1 VAEASQFTGVLLV
14 LALVVVPAA
23 TASVLTA
30 RPSLGLGLSVVLA
43 VASVW
48 AGLAAAYFTNR
59 PVGFWVTSVGFA
71 GYVAARAVAAG
82 RAWADR
88 RRIRA

>member
-23 TASVLTA
+23 TASSLTA
-30 RPSLGLGLSVVLA
+30 RPSLGLALSVGLA
-43 VASVW
+43 LCTVW

-71 GYVAARAVAAG
+71 AYIAARGVAAVRG
-82 RAWADR
+82 LR
-88 RRIRA
+88 RRILVA